1 MDMALKGRVHSLQ
14 TGVFVSK
21 TVIAAIALLYLALAG
36 PSAATPGETFAKTQK
51 IVTADGIQK
60 EEFVTIGDIRQ
71 WISVRGRHKNN
82 PILLFLH
89 GGPGFT
95 VSPVSYHY
103 MRDWE
108 EYFTVV
114 QWDQR
119 GAGKTWQANDPA
131 ALRPTMTI
139 DRMVSDAEE
148 LAIHLRA
155 TYGKKRIVL
164 MAHSFGTIL
173 GTKLAQRRPD
183 LFYAYVGMGQFVD
196 AAKSEKMGFDATL
209 AAARAA
215 NNSKAIAELTAIAP
229 FPDAARPERNMQNL
243 GKERFWLA
251 TYGGYYWRGMGHFND
266 IAAMSPTYSTDDL
279 KARDAAQGFSIQQM
293 WDALGKVKLTGETN
307 FKCPVLI
314 IQGRHDLGTSA
325 TLAGEWFASLKAP
338 SKQIVWFED
347 SAHMVYEEE
356 PGKLLVTLVEKVLPL
371 TRGR

>member
-1 MDMALKGRVHSLQ
+1 METVLRELGAL
-14 TGVFVSK
+14 VSK
-21 TVIAAIALLYLALAG
+21 TMVATIAVFFLTLAG
-36 PSAATPGETFAKTQK
+36 AANAATPHETFAKTRQ
-51 IVTADGIQK
+51 IVTTDGIQT
-60 EEFVTIGDIRQ
+60 EEFVALGGIKQ
-71 WISVRGRHKNN
+71 WISVRGRHRDN

-119 GAGKTWQANDPA
+119 GAGKTYQTNDPA

-139 DRMVSDAEE
+139 DRMVADAEE
-148 LAIHLRA
+148 LATHLCT

-183 LFYAYVGMGQFVD
+183 LFHAYVGMGQFVD
-196 AAKSEKMGFDATL
+196 AARSEKMGFDATL

-215 NNSKAIAELTAIAP
+215 NNTKAIAELTAIAP
-229 FPDAARPERNMQNL
+229 FPDPARPERNMQNL

-266 IAAMSPTYSTDDL
+266 IAAMSPTYNADDL
-279 KARDAAQGFSIQQM
+279 KVRDTAQGFSIQAM
-293 WDALGKVKLTGETN
+293 WDTLGKTNLTGETN
-307 FKCPVLI
+307 FQCPVLI
-314 IQGRHDLGTSA
+314 FQGRHDLGTSA
-325 TLAGEWFASLKAP
+325 ILAGEWFAGLKAP
-338 SKQIVWFED
+338 SKQIVWFEH

-356 PGKLLVTLVEKVLPL
+356 PGKLLVTLVERVLPL
-371 TRGR
+371 TRRP

>member
-1 MDMALKGRVHSLQ
+1 M
-14 TGVFVSK
+14 SK
-21 TVIAAIALLYLALAG
+21 IVAAALLCLALAG
-36 PSAATPGETFAKTQK
+36 TASAATPGETFAGTRR
-51 IVTADGIQK
+51 IVTSGAIQT
-60 EEFVTIGDIRQ
+60 EEFVTIGGIKQ
-71 WISVRGRHKNN
+71 WISVRGRHRDN

-95 VSPVSYHY
+95 VSPVAYHY

-131 ALRPTMTI
+131 ALSPTMTI
-139 DRMVSDAEE
+139 DRMVDDAEE
-148 LAIHLRA
+148 LATYLRA

-173 GTKLAQRRPD
+173 GTRLAQRRPD
-183 LFYAYVGMGQFVD
+183 LFHAYVGMGQFVD
-196 AAKSEKMGFDATL
+196 AARSEKMGFEATL
-209 AAARAA
+209 AAARASG
-215 NNSKAIAELTAIAP
+215 NTKAVAELEAIAP
-229 FPDAARPERNMQNL
+229 FPDPTRPERNMQNL

-251 TYGGYYWRGMGHFND
+251 TYGGYYWRGMGHFNE
-266 IAAMSPTYSTDDL
+266 IAAMSPTYNADDL
-279 KARDAAQGFSIQQM
+279 KARDAAQGFSIQRM
-293 WDALGKVKLTGETN
+293 WDALGKVNLTGETN
-307 FKCPVLI
+307 FRCPVLI
-314 IQGRHDLGTSA
+314 FQGRHDLGTSA

-338 SKQIVWFED
+338 STQIVWFED

-371 TRGR
+371 TR